1 MFKIIN
7 YIDEYATQ
15 VNNLDEKYW
24 GISETNKVSEE
35 IKKNDI
41 AKIAL
46 KDDTVI
52 GLLHFKQVGDLI
64 DCYHILVDDEYQ
76 HKGIA
81 SKLMESALNEVMNRN
96 VKTLIAHAVEHDGV
110 VNAQRLL
117 EKFHF
122 KKIYKVNNYWNS
134 LYPNEYCKQCN
145 SNECHCGVVVFIKEL

>member
-7 YIDEYATQ
+7 YIDAYATQ

-24 GISETNKVSEE
+24 GICETNKVSEE

-52 GLLHFKQVGDLI
+52 GLLHFKQIGDLI

-81 SKLMESALNEVMNRN
+81 TKLMESAINEVMNRN

-117 EKFHF
+117 EKFNF